1 MIELLEGPFAN
12 VYKINSKHRKLNFS
26 LRLFLTSY
34 LNRRKQLRKPL
45 NCSLCTFF
53 FHEKGYEVFCKRC
66 FKYFQQRDHNRKRMA
81 GWILIYIPL
90 LCGQKYRLIGHAVT
104 LTGHAFAMETYAIK
118 EVLDLCI
125 S

>member
-1 MIELLEGPFAN
+1 
-12 VYKINSKHRKLNFS
+12 
-26 LRLFLTSY
+26 
-34 LNRRKQLRKPL
+34 
-45 NCSLCTFF
+45 
-53 FHEKGYEVFCKRC
+53 
-66 FKYFQQRDHNRKRMA
+66 MA

-118 EVLDLCI
+118 EVLHLCV